1 MNLWNGDPCDG
12 IKKILTIINNNEL
25 IIKIKESHNE
35 LEKYCIL
42 LNTYI

>member
-12 IKKILTIINNNEL
+12 IKKTLTIINNDTS

-35 LEKYCIL
+35 LEKNIIF
-42 LNTYI
+42 N